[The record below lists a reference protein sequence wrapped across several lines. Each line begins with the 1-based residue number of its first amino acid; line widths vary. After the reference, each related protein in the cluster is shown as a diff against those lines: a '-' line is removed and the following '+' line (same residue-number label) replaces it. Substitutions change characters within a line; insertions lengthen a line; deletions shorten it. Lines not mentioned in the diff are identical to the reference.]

1 MEHDWA
7 QHVKKYATA
16 ADDAAIKGIIKHC
29 GIALQNRDASLVACS
44 DKAERDRVR
53 DSFLKKSLVS
63 RHRTANS
70 TRPCSTCARR
80 CMPTTINRG
89 SHSTIYWPSITE
101 NWPSSIS
108 YSFGHKNNGP
118 AAWISEEAEPKRC
131 KGERVRV

>member
-53 DSFLKKSLVS
+53 DSFLKKKLGL
-63 RHRTANS
+63 TA
-70 TRPCSTCARR
+70 PD
-80 CMPTTINRG
+80 
-89 SHSTIYWPSITE
+89 
-101 NWPSSIS
+101 
-108 YSFGHKNNGP
+108 
-118 AAWISEEAEPKRC
+118 SELDKAVLDVCQKMHADHDKPRVTFYYLLAEHYGKLA
-131 KGERVRV
+131 EFH